1 MMEVWGFQSVKS
13 YSTAYEG
20 LQYLGE
26 QSNDIGLVLVDGN
39 NQDPALVAAMA
50 ARYPSLIMGTK
61 VRESIEKLYQSHIS
75 SETSPSSPL
84 RFINK
89 PVGLKD
95 LYHYFIIYFQNTKNQ
110 NENNNNNIDINSNSN
125 SNNNSNNNN
134 SLSKSDLAVLI
145 AEDNPMNQKVLQK
158 MVISLGYR
166 NVDIAENGKI
176 AVKIASEKKIDLIL
190 MDVMVSDYRSRYTIH
205 RNR

>member
-61 VRESIEKLYQSHIS
+61 ARESIEKLYQSHIS

-95 LYHYFIIYFQNTKNQ
+95 LYHYFIKKFQNIKNK
-110 NENNNNNIDINSNSN
+110 NKNNNNNIDINSNSN
-125 SNNNSNNNN
+125 SNNNNNN

-145 AEDNPMNQKVLQK
+145 AEDNLMNQKVLQK
-158 MVISLGYR
+158 MVISLGYT

-190 MDVMVSDYRSRYTIH
+190 MDVMVSDYQSRYTSK
-205 RNR
+205 